1 MALENRI
8 EMLKRALDQQGAN
21 MDDDLKAEENR
32 ILVQEL
38 ERVEKENDEL
48 LKRNREMA
56 EEFRA

>member
-1 MALENRI
+1 
-8 EMLKRALDQQGAN
+8 MLKRALDQQGAN
-21 MDDDLKAEENR
+21 MDEDLKAEENR